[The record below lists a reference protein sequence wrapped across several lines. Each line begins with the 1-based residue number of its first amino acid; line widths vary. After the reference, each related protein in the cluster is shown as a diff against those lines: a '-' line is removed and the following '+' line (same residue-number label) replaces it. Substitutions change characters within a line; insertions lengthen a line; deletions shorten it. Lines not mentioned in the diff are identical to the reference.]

1 MKTSGERAQDDIN
14 NAKEVKGM
22 NSNEGVSYEFLAV
35 GRRDQLF
42 ARLISM
48 GHQRWESL

>member
-42 ARLISM
+42 ARLIS
-48 GHQRWESL
+48 HQRWESL